1 MRMSDGG
8 SGEVADGCRACVRG
22 IATLKEGSGKL

>member
-8 SGEVADGCRACVRG
+8 SGEVADGCRASVRG
-22 IATLKEGSGKL
+22 IVTLKEGSGKL